1 MPNHADHGSPAS
13 PSRPPKLWRP
23 SVEVNVTEHCNLS
36 CYGCNH
42 ASPILAE
49 EFLSVDAFIADFEA
63 LGEVFHSD
71 ELRMV
76 GGEPLLHP
84 QLPRIVAEAKRI
96 GIADRIVLYTNGVLL
111 HRMQPRVWELLD
123 EIRVSAYPGVT
134 RRLGDEDCAA
144 SAKQYG
150 VRLDIDYI
158 GHFRQTLLNERI
170 EDGDLVASI
179 YRDCKEKGEWS
190 CHILRR
196 GKFYKC
202 PIAAV
207 TAERLRMLGIE
218 FHERPGDA
226 VQVAGNPNLRED
238 LRRYLA
244 EERPLAA
251 CAYCLGTSGPSVP
264 HRQMN
269 GAAKIHWLQQS
280 HSPEIEVTR
289 VNLHDPV
296 VRALSWLRSHGWRR
310 GRSALKAR
318 SSDPK
323 RSGQARH

>member
-1 MPNHADHGSPAS
+1 MPDDVDHGSRAAAP
-13 PSRPPKLWRP
+13 RPPKIRRP

-42 ASPILAE
+42 ASPLLEE
-49 EFLSVDAFIADFEA
+49 EFLSTEAFTADFEA

-71 ELRMV
+71 ELRLV

-84 QLPRIVAEAKRI
+84 RLPEILAEAKRI
-96 GIADRIVLYTNGVLL
+96 GISDRIVLYTNGVLL

-123 EIRVSAYPGVT
+123 EMRVSAYPGVT
-134 RRLGDEDCAA
+134 RRLSDEDCAA
-144 SAKQYG
+144 RAERHG
-150 VRLDIDYI
+150 VRLDIESI

-170 EDGDLVASI
+170 EDAQLVASI

-207 TAERLRMLGIE
+207 TGERLAMLGVE
-218 FHERPGDA
+218 FQEHERDA
-226 VQVAGNPNLRED
+226 VQVVGNPNLRED
-238 LRRYLA
+238 LRSYLA
-244 EERPLAA
+244 DERPLAA

-269 GAAKIHWLQQS
+269 RTAKIHWLQ
-280 HSPEIEVTR
+280 EVHAPDIQATR
-289 VNLHDPV
+289 VSLRDPV
-296 VRALSWLRSHGWRR
+296 ARVLRWLRSHGLRR
-310 GRSALKAR
+310 GRFARTTRSANAT
-318 SSDPK
+318 
-323 RSGQARH
+323 RSGQVRH

>member
-1 MPNHADHGSPAS
+1 MANHADQGFPAAAL
-13 PSRPPKLWRP
+13 RPPKIWRP

-42 ASPILAE
+42 ASPLLAE
-49 EFLSVDAFIADFEA
+49 EFLAVDAFIADFEA

-71 ELRMV
+71 ELRLV

-84 QLPRIVAEAKRI
+84 QLPRILAEVKRI
-96 GIADRIVLYTNGVLL
+96 GVADRIVLYTNGVLL
-111 HRMQPRVWELLD
+111 HRMPPDAWERLD

-134 RRLGDEDCAA
+134 RRFSDEDCAA
-144 SAKQYG
+144 SAERYG
-150 VRLDIDYI
+150 VQLEVTYI
-158 GHFRQTLLNERI
+158 GQFRQTLLNQRI
-170 EDGDLVASI
+170 EDGELVASI

-190 CHILRR
+190 CHILRH

-207 TAERLRMLGIE
+207 TGERLRMLGIE
-218 FHERPGDA
+218 FHENPGDA

-244 EERPLAA
+244 DERPLAA

-269 GAAKIHWLQQS
+269 RAAKIYWLQES
-280 HSPEIEVTR
+280 HSPAIEATR
-289 VNLHDPV
+289 VNVHDRV
-296 VRALSWLRSHGWRR
+296 ARVLSWVRSHRLRR
-310 GRSALKAR
+310 GRSSPKAR
-318 SSDPK
+318 SPGAK
-323 RSGQARH
+323 R

>member
-1 MPNHADHGSPAS
+1 MPNHADRGTPA
-13 PSRPPKLWRP
+13 PAHRPPKIWRP

-42 ASPILAE
+42 ASPVLTE

-63 LGEVFHSD
+63 LTEVFHSD
-71 ELRMV
+71 ELRFV

-84 QLPRIVAEAKRI
+84 QLPRILSEAKRI
-96 GIADRIVLYTNGVLL
+96 GVADRMVLYTNGVLL
-111 HRMQPRVWELLD
+111 HRMERGVWELLD

-134 RRLGDEDCAA
+134 RRLSEEDCAA
-144 SAKQYG
+144 SAKRYG
-150 VRLDIDYI
+150 VRLEITHI
-158 GHFRQTLLNERI
+158 GHFRQTLLNQRI
-170 EDGDLVASI
+170 ENDQLVASI

-190 CHILRR
+190 CHILRH

-207 TAERLRMLGIE
+207 TGERLRMLGVE
-218 FHERPGDA
+218 FHEHPGDA
-226 VQVAGNPNLRED
+226 VHVTGNPNLRED
-238 LRRYLA
+238 LRSYLA
-244 EERPLAA
+244 DERPLAA

-269 GAAKIHWLQQS
+269 RAAKIYWLQES
-280 HSPEIEVTR
+280 HSPDIEATR

-296 VRALSWLRSHGWRR
+296 ARVVSWLRSHGLRR
-310 GRSALKAR
+310 GRSGAKAR
-318 SSDPK
+318 SADTK